1 MNSDDIDPL
10 SLLWN
15 TSFNLHKITPLNL
28 TGALTSQTNLKSH
41 STRLTNILRG
51 DVLRGVRV
59 AESQNSNDDS
69 TSRTGALKKVK
80 FATTTINDELSAV
93 AIIFLY
99 EKITY
104 SAFLVQSSSRLN
116 AAATETSRRT
126 SLRRASVRED
136 QSNHYPLLLTR
147 LPAWLQSRF
156 LEYVV
161 ENFDCHVSTLRL
173 PDGFIM
179 KSIEKCLELFTPSS
193 DGNVTDD
200 TQPAKN
206 LQIWLEPPTTK
217 DTEQG
222 TKNGKLQ
229 TLKTISM
236 TFTREDIPGL
246 LYKGRELKERLEDEN
261 DGRGP
266 FELALSLYAYHHMGI
281 FVEKM
286 KLSKAACAEFIT
298 GTAADGSGKCKFFAP
313 KAARQ
318 NGDGE
323 AVEETRR
330 HRSWDGMLGSLVEIA
345 S

>member
-1 MNSDDIDPL
+1 MSSDDIDPL

-15 TSFNLHKITPLNL
+15 TSFNLHKLTPLNL
-28 TGALTSQTNLKSH
+28 NGALTSQTNLKSH

-59 AESQNSNDDS
+59 AESQNEDAP
-69 TSRTGALKKVK
+69 SRTGALKKVK
-80 FATTTINDELSAV
+80 FTTITIHGGELSAV
-93 AIIFLY
+93 AILFLY

-104 SAFLVQSSSRLN
+104 SAFLVQSSS
-116 AAATETSRRT
+116 ADVPPAATSSRRA
-126 SLRRASVRED
+126 SLRRATV
-136 QSNHYPLLLTR
+136 QGNSNYYPLLLTR

-156 LEYVV
+156 LEYLV
-161 ENFDCHVSTLRL
+161 ENFDCHVSNLRL

-179 KSIEKCLELFTPSS
+179 KSIESALECYTPS
-193 DGNVTDD
+193 GNGGSVGDA
-200 TQPAKN
+200 QPTKN
-206 LQIWLEPPTTK
+206 LQIWLEPLPTISK
-217 DTEQG
+217 DIEQG

-246 LYKGRELKERLEDEN
+246 LYKGQELKGKMEYED

-286 KLSKAACAEFIT
+286 RVSKAACAEFIAGMT
-298 GTAADGSGKCKFFAP
+298 ADGSGKCKFFAP
-313 KAARQ
+313 KAVERS
-318 NGDGE
+318 GDGDVVKE
-323 AVEETRR
+323 RQKG
-330 HRSWDGMLGSLVEIA
+330 WDGMLGSLVGIA